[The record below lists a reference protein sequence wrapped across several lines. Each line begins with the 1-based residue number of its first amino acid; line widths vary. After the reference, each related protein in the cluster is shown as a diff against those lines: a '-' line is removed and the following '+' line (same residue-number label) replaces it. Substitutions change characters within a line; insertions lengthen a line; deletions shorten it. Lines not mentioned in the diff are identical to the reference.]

1 MLPVKYSSKLSLK
14 RFYWRITLMILI
26 SNSSKLLRGKFFRF
40 LIKEYNLRKILKAS
54 MICSPKI
61 RRLINTILI
70 LMKPSKNYLKF
81 VLKGWTLASNIQII
95 KTNNKKN
102 LSIWVKIWFPLK
114 KVDNKS
120 QFESDIIRNSKNK
133 I

>member
-102 LSIWVKIWFPLK
+102 LSIWVKIWFPLR